1 MSIRIK
7 SRRGE
12 YNIASSAAASASAS
26 ASASAAAASAAA
38 SHRGHV
44 AVWHLPTTT

>member
-12 YNIASSAAASASAS
+12 YNIASSAAA
-26 ASASAAAASAAA
+26 ASAAAAAASASAAAA

>member
-12 YNIASSAAASASAS
+12 YNIASSASAA
-26 ASASAAAASAAA
+26 ASAAAASASAAAA

>member
-7 SRRGE
+7 SRPGE
-12 YNIASSAAASASAS
+12 YNIASSAAA
-26 ASASAAAASAAA
+26 ASASAAAAA